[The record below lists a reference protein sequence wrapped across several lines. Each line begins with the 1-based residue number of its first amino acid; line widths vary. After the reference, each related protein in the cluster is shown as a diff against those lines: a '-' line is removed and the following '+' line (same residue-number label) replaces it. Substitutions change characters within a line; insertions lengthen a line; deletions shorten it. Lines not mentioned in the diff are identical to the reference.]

1 MMISRLHVGASVLVS
16 AWLAVMVWHL
26 MQWQVQPT
34 DLAWI
39 TKLVIK
45 NISEVVLWTAAW
57 AWVTYVLQ
65 YQARLAFHVCIV
77 AAACLF
83 DEAVLKLALPW
94 LFYAQGWPW
103 PEGLNKLCW
112 IVLVALTAL
121 LQIRAATGHLGARL
135 LAPWFLAGTLAIS
148 LFSAQIWAEHNDT
161 EAFKTLPYD
170 ANFYPP
176 LWLSRPSHSLDRGL
190 EELWSKAWER

>member
-1 MMISRLHVGASVLVS
+1 MMISRIHVGASVLVS
-16 AWLAVMVWHL
+16 AWLTVMFWHL
-26 MQWQVQPT
+26 IQWQLQPT

-39 TKLVIK
+39 TKLVVK
-45 NISEVVLWTAAW
+45 NISEVVLWTAASS
-57 AWVTYVLQ
+57 WVTYVLQ
-65 YQARLAFHVCIV
+65 YQTRLALHVFIV
-77 AAACLF
+77 ASACLI
-83 DEAVLKLALPW
+83 DEAVLKLGMPW

-103 PEGLNKLCW
+103 PEGLNKLSW

-121 LQIRAATGHLGARL
+121 LQMRVAVGHLNAQRL
-135 LAPWFLAGTLAIS
+135 VRWFLASTLGIL

-161 EAFKTLPYD
+161 EAFNKLPYD

-190 EELWSKAWER
+190 EELWGKEWGK